1 VEPGAAPDG
10 VRTAWSIRVFAN
22 NVVRHAGWPNQ
33 RAAVIVGN
41 WYAAALM
48 TSENRNVD
56 VIPIPEAEQVRGSWF
71 VAPKPPAPH
80 GWLVFSEE
88 FILRVLQ
95 GRYVQHLPAH
105 RTAGWRA
112 FALVL
117 RGAMAAAQFV
127 LMFIAM
133 VPFVSA
139 VMEIIAV
146 HFRRGSMGFFLRSCY
161 WKTKLRHLGQ
171 DTLIERGIEIWGAR
185 NIEIGSCCH
194 LDTQV
199 RLAAG
204 EGRYGQGGHLSIG
217 DYCHI
222 GPRCHIAGRGGV
234 EIGDFVSIEAG
245 VHVYSATNIMVH
257 PQHPGQ
263 LISFSHT
270 APHEFQTAT
279 EATVRIGD
287 YAMVGFD
294 SLVMPGAVIGAGALV
309 HPYTQ
314 VIGTYPPFANIVG
327 PGRSRQNGW
336 RRPPKP
342 DPRLPAAA
350 PAGGAAPVH
359 PAPGKG

>member
-1 VEPGAAPDG
+1 MTPENPNVAAAAP
-10 VRTAWSIRVFAN
+10 T
-22 NVVRHAGWPNQ
+22 
-33 RAAVIVGN
+33 
-41 WYAAALM
+41 
-48 TSENRNVD
+48 
-56 VIPIPEAEQVRGSWF
+56 EAEQVSRSWF
-71 VAPKPPAPH
+71 VAPKPPTPR

-95 GRYVQHLPAH
+95 GRYLHHQSAQ
-105 RTAGWRA
+105 RTAGWRTV
-112 FALVL
+112 ALLV
-117 RGAMAAAQFV
+117 RGAMAVAQFV

-146 HFRRGSMGFFLRSCY
+146 HFRRGGAGFFLRSCY

-185 NIEIGSCCH
+185 NITIGACCH
-194 LDTQV
+194 VDTQV

-204 EGRYGQGGHLSIG
+204 EGRYGQGGNLSIG

-234 EIGDFVSIEAG
+234 EIGDFASIEAG
-245 VHVYSATNIMVH
+245 VHVYSATNIMVA
-257 PQHPGQ
+257 PKHPGQ

-270 APHEFQTAT
+270 APHEFQTAM
-279 EATVRIGD
+279 EAPVRIGD
-287 YAMVGFD
+287 YAMIGFD
-294 SLVMPGAVIGAGALV
+294 SLVMPGAVIGRGGLV

-314 VIGTYPPFANIVG
+314 VIGTYLPFANIVG

-336 RRPPKP
+336 RRPPRP
-342 DPRLPAAA
+342 DPRLP
-350 PAGGAAPVH
+350 GAALTPTRE
-359 PAPGKG
+359 